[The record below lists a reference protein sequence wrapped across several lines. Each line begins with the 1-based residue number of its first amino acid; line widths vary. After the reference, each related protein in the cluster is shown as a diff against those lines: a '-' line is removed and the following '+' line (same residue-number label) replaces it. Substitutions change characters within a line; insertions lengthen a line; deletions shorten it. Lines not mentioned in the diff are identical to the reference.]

1 MKARNLF
8 LLLAGA
14 TLLVAGCNKQ
24 NPFGGKYSRLP
35 GDEVV
40 FGVGTKSVE
49 TRTEYG
55 DVNTVDG
62 KKIQEIK
69 WLQGDKIRIYSPDA
83 TRGGVAGKEHW
94 PDYTVNPLATDP
106 NKGTL
111 THVQSPGLAW
121 KDNGNHPFYSVY
133 PCPAADEGDNP
144 VANGARFGFT
154 MPAAQLS
161 SDEMQYAFMTA
172 AAKENAGVTGDAVE
186 LDFYPA
192 FTAFEIELTADQ
204 EVQLVSF
211 TLQAAAGNK
220 ALAGDFSVSYD
231 ADLAPTY
238 ACTGTDMSVS
248 VADLGNATIDAT
260 TPFTFKVFCL
270 PQDLKG
276 LTIVFT
282 YMKDGFTAPQTRRLR
297 LNYANGDPVPFAARK
312 IHKIKGQMQ
321 GGFNF
326 KYLTLQGEV
335 VEWNAEVVD
344 AELAQQPQAS
354 QFAVEGVRNVYEIHN
369 NSDTYKP
376 YRQTWV
382 LGSAT
387 ATVSFKVFTPFDGR
401 WEIVPQGDTDK
412 FLVNGNVPETLT
424 GRVHA
429 QGAPVTWIS
438 FTVSSNGASDGDR
451 IWFKTYVTSPD
462 GQKFSLD
469 SETQLYD
476 LRGYHYFQI
485 NEPSL

>member
-94 PDYTVNPLATDP
+94 SDYTVNPLATDP

-121 KDNGNHPFYSVY
+121 KDNGNHTFYSVY

-172 AAKENAGVTGDAVE
+172 AAKENAGVTGDADE
-186 LDFYPA
+186 A
-192 FTAFEIELTADQ
+192 ITALIEGGLKYDPDIKCEAH
-204 EVQLVSF
+204 SH
-211 TLQAAAGNK
+211 GHGCG
-220 ALAGDFSVSYD
+220 GDCSDCSD
-231 ADLAPTY
+231 
-238 ACTGTDMSVS
+238 CG
-248 VADLGNATIDAT
+248 
-260 TPFTFKVFCL
+260 
-270 PQDLKG
+270 
-276 LTIVFT
+276 
-282 YMKDGFTAPQTRRLR
+282 
-297 LNYANGDPVPFAARK
+297 GDC
-312 IHKIKGQMQ
+312 GSC
-321 GGFNF
+321 GGC
-326 KYLTLQGEV
+326 
-335 VEWNAEVVD
+335 
-344 AELAQQPQAS
+344 
-354 QFAVEGVRNVYEIHN
+354 
-369 NSDTYKP
+369 
-376 YRQTWV
+376 
-382 LGSAT
+382 
-387 ATVSFKVFTPFDGR
+387 
-401 WEIVPQGDTDK
+401 
-412 FLVNGNVPETLT
+412 
-424 GRVHA
+424 
-429 QGAPVTWIS
+429 
-438 FTVSSNGASDGDR
+438 
-451 IWFKTYVTSPD
+451 
-462 GQKFSLD
+462 
-469 SETQLYD
+469 
-476 LRGYHYFQI
+476 
-485 NEPSL
+485 